1 MAILPSFSHLPQ
13 PPPGDRDRDR
23 RASWH
28 ADDWEDV
35 RDGAL
40 AATRRALQVVTTR
53 WMAAEVPG
61 ISQKMLTQ
69 TLRAMERDGLVS
81 RRVYAQVP
89 PRVEYTL
96 TPTGRALV
104 QPLLALGHWADRHL
118 DPLLGP
124 SG

>member
-1 MAILPSFSHLPQ
+1 
-13 PPPGDRDRDR
+13 
-23 RASWH
+23 
-28 ADDWEDV
+28 
-35 RDGAL
+35 
-40 AATRRALQVVTTR
+40 
-53 WMAAEVPG
+53 
-61 ISQKMLTQ
+61 
-69 TLRAMERDGLVS
+69 
-81 RRVYAQVP
+81 VP